1 MHHAKTQLL
10 TDTFEYA
17 KGENKKRKATPRAN
31 DTKTRKPKAGTSPS
45 GKAKA
50 RRPRLTEEQKRAR
63 NRTRAAKRLRK
74 LKERGLCK
82 DCPSKATEGRTR
94 CSDCAEKH
102 RRYSE
107 QRNRARGV
115 QPRHRS
121 DDTKPSEPI
130 RKEIAAQ
137 DAQAAGR
144 TPKRVRSEAYKQK
157 KRETQAQTRAERIS
171 LGLCVECGNPGIEG
185 QTRCAD
191 CVLKHRASNRR
202 TNKIEPR
209 KPAKPS
215 GEEKTTM
222 AQKDNPEHGTFKLV
236 AQVPGQV
243 KISGPPRKRRAPR
256 PRHNNVEQRRLPG
269 VPASDD
275 ESKA

>member
-1 MHHAKTQLL
+1 MHNAKTQLL

-17 KGENKKRKATPRAN
+17 KGENEKRKATPRAN

-45 GKAKA
+45 GKVKA
-50 RRPRLTEEQKRAR
+50 RRPRLTEEQKRER
-63 NRTRAAKRLRK
+63 NRTSAAKRLRK

-82 DCPSKATEGRTR
+82 DCLSKATEGRTR

-115 QPRHRS
+115 QPRHQS
-121 DDTKPSEPI
+121 DDTKPLEPI
-130 RKEIAAQ
+130 QKEIAAQ
-137 DAQAAGR
+137 GTQAADR

-157 KRETQAQTRAERIS
+157 KRETQAQKRTERVS
-171 LGLCVECGNPGIEG
+171 RGLCVECGKPSIEG

-209 KPAKPS
+209 KAERPS
-215 GEEKTTM
+215 GEEQTTM
-222 AQKDNPEHGTFKLV
+222 AQKDNPEHGTFALV

-243 KISGPPRKRRAPR
+243 KLSGPPRKRRVPR
-256 PRHNNVEQRRLPG
+256 PRRSKAEQQRMPG
-269 VPASDD
+269 VPASDN
-275 ESKA
+275 ESTE